1 MTTQNLLNNGLSGTT
16 GTGAFVGSTSPS
28 LTTPNIGT
36 ATGTA
41 SGNTTYTANNHGVVL
56 SGSANAMSV
65 LAPNSNT
72 TYVLTSGGTGANP
85 TWTAPITSNV
95 NFTGGSTITSI
106 ASDGNDH
113 EIVAISLPSAGTYL
127 ILWNVR
133 VACNYANG
141 QGIQTLLYSAN
152 VGSDLS
158 FSNFMAFSNNSGS
171 SFSIQNNVSGYYLFT
186 ATAADTISVNMRG
199 SSGGNSFN
207 VYADSNGAY
216 AINYIRV
223 A

>member
-1 MTTQNLLNNGLSGTT
+1 
-16 GTGAFVGSTSPS
+16 
-28 LTTPNIGT
+28 
-36 ATGTA
+36 
-41 SGNTTYTANNHGVVL
+41 
-56 SGSANAMSV
+56 
-65 LAPNSNT
+65 
-72 TYVLTSGGTGANP
+72 
-85 TWTAPITSNV
+85 
-95 NFTGGSTITSI
+95 
-106 ASDGNDH
+106 
-113 EIVAISLPSAGTYL
+113 
-127 ILWNVR
+127 
-133 VACNYANG
+133 
-141 QGIQTLLYSAN
+141 